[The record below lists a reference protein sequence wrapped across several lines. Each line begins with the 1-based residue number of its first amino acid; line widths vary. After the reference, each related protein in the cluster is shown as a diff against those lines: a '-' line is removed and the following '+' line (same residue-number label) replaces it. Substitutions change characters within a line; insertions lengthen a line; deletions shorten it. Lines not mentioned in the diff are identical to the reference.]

1 MRLVDLPR
9 FTGIQ
14 PSRKTFTLYIH
25 RSCQSTTGGAQTA
38 TPAVEDEEDVERGHG
53 VPDRPE
59 AVLES
64 PALARTF
71 FLGALG
77 GFLFPLLPFLV
88 GLRVKPT
95 HCRKRASLFSMIVN
109 RPLGLIIV
117 SIPCA
122 TWSSASSSEH
132 AIGTSNGEAPVMLGE
147 IEGAA
152 PATECFAEDAA
163 PS

>member
-1 MRLVDLPR
+1 MFYIDLE
-9 FTGIQ
+9 
-14 PSRKTFTLYIH
+14 KL
-25 RSCQSTTGGAQTA
+25 STTEVVPNTSHPATA
-38 TPAVEDEEDVERGHG
+38 TPAVEDEEDVERGHV

-59 AVLES
+59 AVLKS

-88 GLRVKPT
+88 GLKPT

-109 RPLGLIIV
+109 SPLGLSIV

-122 TWSSASSSEH
+122 ARSSASSEH

-147 IEGAA
+147 TEGAA